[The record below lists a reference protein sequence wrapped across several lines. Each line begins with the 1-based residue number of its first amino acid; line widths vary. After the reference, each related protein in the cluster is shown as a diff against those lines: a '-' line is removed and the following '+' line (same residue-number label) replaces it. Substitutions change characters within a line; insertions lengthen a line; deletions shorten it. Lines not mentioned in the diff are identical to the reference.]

1 MKDLKKKINQYLLTI
16 CAVFVA
22 TTGMVFWQLQLYDSA
37 IFVLASWTALLS
49 LYFVDEE
56 TKLPEARRIIQEL
69 KKRNEG
75 LQKTINQNKGNMSFM
90 TNYINELEKLI
101 VADVRVARKKG
112 KKRNRRMKRKGNK

>member
-16 CAVFVA
+16 CAVVVA

-75 LQKTINQNKGNMSFM
+75 LQKTINQDKGNMSFM

-101 VADVRVARKKG
+101 VDDVRVARKKG

>member
-1 MKDLKKKINQYLLTI
+1 
-16 CAVFVA
+16 
-22 TTGMVFWQLQLYDSA
+22 MVFWQLQLYDSA

-75 LQKTINQNKGNMSFM
+75 LQKTINQDKGNMSFM

-101 VADVRVARKKG
+101 VDDVRVARKKG